1 MQDSYLAR
9 YNLTKFLFPALILV
23 FLLISFWAAFHKM
36 SIRWDSGDSN
46 YCYLVIPLFAYLLWD
61 KRKKEAQGS
70 RLKVQSGE
78 DRRLEDQKLGRL
90 EGEKVEGFR
99 FGEFSWSI
107 YGLIPIVFSII
118 LINVQPVLRKHGVA

>member
-9 YNLTKFLFPALILV
+9 HNLTKFLFPALILV
-23 FLLISFWAAFHKM
+23 FLLISFWASFHKM

-70 RLKVQSGE
+70 RLKAK
-78 DRRLEDQKLGRL
+78 RI
-90 EGEKVEGFR
+90 EG
-99 FGEFSWSI
+99 
-107 YGLIPIVFSII
+107 
-118 LINVQPVLRKHGVA
+118 